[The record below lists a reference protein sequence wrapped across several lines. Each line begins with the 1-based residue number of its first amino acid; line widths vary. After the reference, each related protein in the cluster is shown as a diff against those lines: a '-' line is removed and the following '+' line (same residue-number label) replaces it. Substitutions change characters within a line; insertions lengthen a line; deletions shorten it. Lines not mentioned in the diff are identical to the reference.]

1 MWSLL
6 IGLSAVAIAQSEN
19 IAGLDRQ
26 MSDGVVSL
34 GYKVLY
40 ADEDY
45 TIVNEVVSKEDKRQA
60 LKHKEKLKD
69 TIKPLPSEDVKCLMS
84 VDKYCSKSMGEMKS
98 VLIQAVKEDCAKCTD
113 HQKEA
118 AGKVIASMMA
128 HDPTAWKL
136 FLTRTIIML
145 RDKEHTPKKRRQKRD
160 NPKFEQIG
168 EPEEVVPNKHTRGV
182 HPGVTVKV
190 TRTKMRKIK

>member
-1 MWSLL
+1 MWTIL
-6 IGLSAVAIAQSEN
+6 IGLSVVTIARSEN
-19 IAGLDRQ
+19 IGGWDRQ
-26 MSDGVVSL
+26 MSDGVTSL

-69 TIKPLPSEDVKCLMS
+69 TIKPLPSEDLKCLIS
-84 VDKYCSKSMGEMKS
+84 VDKHCSKSMGEMKS

-113 HQKEA
+113 HQKEE
-118 AGKVIASMMA
+118 AGKVIASLMA

-145 RDKEHTPKKRRQKRD
+145 RDNDHTPKKGRQKREK
-160 NPKFEQIG
+160 PKFEQVG
-168 EPEEVVPNKHTRGV
+168 EPEEVMPSKHMRRV
-182 HPGVTVKV
+182 YPGATVKV
-190 TRTKMRKIK
+190 TRTRMRKIN